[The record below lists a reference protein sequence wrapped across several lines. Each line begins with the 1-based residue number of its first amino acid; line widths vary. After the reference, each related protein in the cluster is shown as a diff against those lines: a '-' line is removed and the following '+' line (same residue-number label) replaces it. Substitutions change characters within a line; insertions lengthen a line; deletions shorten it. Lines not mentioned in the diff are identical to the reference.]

1 MSATELNAP
10 SANLSG
16 SASVAAN
23 NNNKPVPVKTVLL
36 GKWNGAILA
45 LRTPLYADDADE
57 GILLFAIQASR
68 P

>member
-23 NNNKPVPVKTVLL
+23 NNKPVPVKTVLL
-36 GKWNGAILA
+36 GKWNGAVLA